1 MTKSHDKQANSLET
15 LELSHH
21 QIPLMSTDKPKKK
34 NSNKNSKRPRHQIP
48 SINAT
53 LMQPFLFLG
62 TKVCPR

>member
-21 QIPLMSTDKPKKK
+21 QIPLMSTDKQKK
-34 NSNKNSKRPRHQIP
+34 NSNKNTQRPRHQIS

-62 TKVCPR
+62 TKVRPR